1 MTERIPLKTKPRR
14 AAALLVLALGL
25 ALGLAS
31 GPPAAAQQAG
41 PISPDLTPKLP
52 TGPKSLTTDRH
63 GSHK

>member
-1 MTERIPLKTKPRR
+1 MTGRIPLKTKPRR
-14 AAALLVLALGL
+14 AVALPVL

-31 GPPAAAQQAG
+31 GPPAAAQQTG